1 MCDNP
6 VLAALLQQK
15 NERKRVNIPP
25 TRFSLVNPYRTFT
38 GQTSTPNGITQEDL
52 NMRRKAEI
60 LKYKSKNGTQTA
72 SQRYA
77 SIVRGTGSRSVATN
91 SCDQI
96 PKPSSAS
103 GIPGPSVDLV
113 LDPTVPL
120 YNFHSGAVPYS
131 NNNNGQFFTDYY
143 RFHPVQS
150 NIILPFTRNNS
161 DSKVF
166 NMSTPVRI
174 GMIEFV
180 GDVPNPSST
189 VTFTVFL
196 RCRFDISGDIND
208 NETYTISIDQEQ
220 FKNQKSSTHTGPVRV
235 SFSDTVLLIYYNNSQ
250 TENTENKSILI
261 KSNEVSDTDNVYIQ
275 PGTQTKANNTNAFGI
290 TTTLDLPSERGYIY
304 GVDFQIDQVNTTG
317 SNIPGNITLSLVIM
331 PTDISV
337 KI

>member
-38 GQTSTPNGITQEDL
+38 GQTSISNGITQEHL

-77 SIVRGTGSRSVATN
+77 SIVRGTGSRSVTTN
-91 SCDQI
+91 SCDRI

-161 DSKVF
+161 ESKFF

-196 RCRFDISGDIND
+196 RCRFDISGDINND
-208 NETYTISIDQEQ
+208 EIYTISIDQEQ
-220 FKNQKSSTHTGPVRV
+220 FESQNSSTHTGPVRV

-250 TENTENKSILI
+250 IVGNNLISID
-261 KSNEVSDTDNVYIQ
+261 SNEVSDNVYIQ

>member
-15 NERKRVNIPP
+15 NERKRFNIPP

-120 YNFHSGAVPYS
+120 YNYNSGAVPYS

-189 VTFTVFL
+189 VEFTVFL
-196 RCRFDISGDIND
+196 RCRFDISGVITD
-208 NETYTISIDQEQ
+208 NKTYTISIDQEQ
-220 FKNQKSSTHTGPVRV
+220 LISSTHTGPVRV
-235 SFSDTVLLIYYNNSQ
+235 SFSDTVLLIYYNNS
-250 TENTENKSILI
+250 EIVGNNVISID
-261 KSNEVSDTDNVYIQ
+261 SNEVSDTDNVYIQ
-275 PGTQTKANNTNAFGI
+275 PSTQTKATNTNAFEI

-304 GVDFQIDQVNTTG
+304 GVDFQIDQVNITG
-317 SNIPGNITLSLVIM
+317 DDDIPENITLSLVIM

>member
-38 GQTSTPNGITQEDL
+38 GQTSTPNGITQEHL

-77 SIVRGTGSRSVATN
+77 SIVRGTGSRSVTTN
-91 SCDQI
+91 SCDRI

-150 NIILPFTRNNS
+150 NIILPFTRHNS
-161 DSKVF
+161 NSKVF

-189 VTFTVFL
+189 VEFTVFL
-196 RCRFDISGDIND
+196 RCRFDISGNITDNNENYIIN
-208 NETYTISIDQEQ
+208 IDQEQ
-220 FKNQKSSTHTGPVRV
+220 FESQNSSTHPGPVRV

-250 TENTENKSILI
+250 IVGKNLISID
-261 KSNEVSDTDNVYIQ
+261 SNEVSYTDNVYIQ
-275 PGTQTKANNTNAFGI
+275 PGTQTKATTDNAFKI
-290 TTTLDLPSERGYIY
+290 TTKLDLPSERGYIY
-304 GVDFQIDQVNTTG
+304 GVDFQIDQVNTTVDDD
-317 SNIPGNITLSLVIM
+317 IPENITLSLVIM

>member
-96 PKPSSAS
+96 SKPSSAS

-113 LDPTVPL
+113 LDPRVPL
-120 YNFHSGAVPYS
+120 YNYHSGAVPYS

-143 RFHPVQS
+143 RFHHVQS
-150 NIILPFTRNNS
+150 NIILPFTRN

-220 FKNQKSSTHTGPVRV
+220 FENQISSTHTGPVRV

-250 TENTENKSILI
+250 IVGDNLISI
-261 KSNEVSDTDNVYIQ
+261 KSNEVSDNVYIQ
-275 PGTQTKANNTNAFGI
+275 PGTQTKATTYNAFEI
-290 TTTLDLPSERGYIY
+290 TTELDLPSERGYIY
-304 GVDFQIDQVNTTG
+304 GVDFQIDQVNTKG
-317 SNIPGNITLSLVIM
+317 DIPDNITLSLVIM